1 MQSSSGIQLHDVQAV
16 YSGPE
21 FELWEL
27 LMGQQIHIGGLQS
40 SELLAEKANIRKGA
54 LGIDLGC
61 CTGAGMSFLVRFRDV
76 HRMLGIDAT
85 EAVVQLG
92 RQRCQSQG
100 LAERIDFLIA
110 DACQTGLRD
119 NMVDFVWGEDAWC
132 YVVDKKSLI
141 GEAARLVK
149 PGGVIA
155 FTDWIEGRRGGLSEA
170 ESLRFL
176 RFMKFP
182 NIQNLDGYAQLLRES
197 GCAVLAC
204 EETEQFAPHVDL
216 YLTILRTQLGYD
228 ALRIVGFDMDLFQA
242 IEQEMVFMQG
252 LAHAGKIAQGRFVAR
267 KVAE

>member
-16 YSGPE
+16 YGGPE

-40 SELLAEKANIRKGA
+40 SELLAEKADIRKA
-54 LGIDLGC
+54 TLGIDLCC
-61 CTGAGMSFLVRFRDV
+61 CTGAGMSFLVHFRDV
-76 HRMLGIDAT
+76 HRMVGVDAT

-100 LAERIDFLIA
+100 LAERIEFLIA

-119 NMVDFVWGEDAWC
+119 NLADFVWGEDAWC

-155 FTDWIEGRRGGLSEA
+155 FTDWVEGREGLSEA

-182 NIQNLDGYAQLLRES
+182 NIQHLAGYAELLREN
-197 GCAVLAC
+197 GCEVLVC
-204 EETEQFAPHVDL
+204 EETEQFASHVDL
-216 YLTILRTQLGYD
+216 YLTMLRTQLGYD
-228 ALRIVGFDMDLFQA
+228 ALRIVGFDMNLFQA
-242 IEQEMVFMQG
+242 IEKEMVFMLG
-252 LAHAGKIAQGRFVAR
+252 IAREGKIAQGRFVAK